1 MTYTNHNVKDVSGDG
16 AVKAG
21 HGVIVS
27 VHVVKAGASGDKV
40 VFHNGD
46 ANSDP
51 VEFTV
56 YGEGIQNIQDICRRF
71 EDGIYAEVTG
81 TTAKYLVVF
90 K

>member
-1 MTYTNHNVKDVSGDG
+1 MSYTNHNAKDVSSSG

-27 VHVVKAGASGDKV
+27 VHVTKAGSSGSKV

-56 YGEGIQNIQDICRRF
+56 YGESIQNVQDVFRRF
-71 EDGIYAEVTG
+71 EDGIFADVTG
-81 TTAKYLVVF
+81 SAEITVVF

>member
-1 MTYTNHNVKDVSGDG
+1 MTYTNHNVKDIAASG

-21 HGVIVS
+21 HGVIVA
-27 VHVVKAGASGDKV
+27 VYVTKEGASGDKV
-40 VFHNGD
+40 VFHNGT

-56 YGEGIQNIQDICRRF
+56 YGEGVQHVQDVFRRF
-71 EDGIYAEVTG
+71 EAGIFAEVTG
-81 TTAKYLVVF
+81 STAKYIIVY

>member
-1 MTYTNHNVKDVSGDG
+1 MSYTNHNVKDVSVDG

-27 VHVVKAGASGDKV
+27 VHVTKAGTSGDKV
-40 VFHNGD
+40 VFHNGSS
-46 ANSDP
+46 NSDP
-51 VEFTV
+51 VDFTV
-56 YGEGIQNIQDICRRF
+56 YGESIQNIQDIARRF

-81 TTAKYLVVF
+81 TDAKYLVVF

>member
-1 MTYTNHNVKDVSGDG
+1 MSYTNHDIKDVAADG

-27 VHVVKAGASGDKV
+27 VHVTKAGASGDKV
-40 VFHNGD
+40 VFHNGT
-46 ANSDP
+46 ANTDP

-56 YGEGIQNIQDICRRF
+56 YGEGIQNIEDIYRRF
-71 EDGIYAEVTG
+71 EDGIFAKVTG
-81 TTAKYLVVF
+81 STAKYIVVF

>member
-1 MTYTNHNVKDVSGDG
+1 MTYTNHNVKDVSADG

-27 VHVVKAGASGDKV
+27 VHVVKAGASGDKI

-46 ANSDP
+46 SNSDP

-56 YGEGIQNIQDICRRF
+56 YGESVQNMDSIYRRF
-71 EDGIYAEVTG
+71 ENGIFAEVTG
-81 TTAKYLVVF
+81 STAKYIIVF

>member
-1 MTYTNHNVKDVSGDG
+1 MTYTNHDIKDVTADG

-27 VHVVKAGASGDKV
+27 VHVTKVGASGDKV

-51 VEFTV
+51 AEFTV

-81 TTAKYLVVF
+81 TTARYLVVF

>member
-1 MTYTNHNVKDVSGDG
+1 MTYSNHNVKDVTADG

-46 ANSDP
+46 TNSDP
-51 VEFTV
+51 AEFTV
-56 YGEGIQNIQDICRRF
+56 YDLESILPSLTSTAVAVYVPVVDL
-71 EDGIYAEVTG
+71 G
-81 TTAKYLVVF
+81 TLVVVLVTNV
-90 K
+90 

>member
-21 HGVIVS
+21 HGVIVA
-27 VHVVKAGASGDKV
+27 VHVVKAGSIGSKV
-40 VFHNGD
+40 VFHNGEG
-46 ANSDP
+46 NSAP
-51 VEFTV
+51 AEFTV

-71 EDGIYAEVTG
+71 EDGIFAEVTG
-81 TTAKYLVVF
+81 TTARYLVVF

>member
-1 MTYTNHNVKDVSGDG
+1 MTYTNHNAKDIAADG

-27 VHVVKAGASGDKV
+27 VHVTKAGASGDKV

-46 ANSDP
+46 SNSDP

-56 YGEGIQNIQDICRRF
+56 YGEGIQNIQDVMRRF
-71 EDGIYAEVTG
+71 ENGIFAKVTG
-81 TTAKYLVVF
+81 STAKYIVVF

>member
-1 MTYTNHNVKDVSGDG
+1 MTYTNHNVKDVSADG

-21 HGVIVS
+21 HGVIVA
-27 VHVVKAGASGDKV
+27 VHVTKAGASGDKV

-51 VEFTV
+51 AEFTV
-56 YGEGIQNIQDICRRF
+56 YGEAIQNIQDISRRF

-81 TTAKYLVVF
+81 TGAKYLVVY

>member
-1 MTYTNHNVKDVSGDG
+1 MTYTNHNVKDIAASGT
-16 AVKAG
+16 VKAG
-21 HGVIVS
+21 HGVMVA
-27 VHVVKAGASGDKV
+27 VYVTKAGASGDKV

-56 YGEGIQNIQDICRRF
+56 YGEGYQNIEDIYRRF
-71 EDGIYAEVTG
+71 EDGIFAEVTG
-81 TTAKYLVVF
+81 STAKYLVVF

>member
-1 MTYTNHNVKDVSGDG
+1 MTYSNHNVKDVSSDG

-51 VEFTV
+51 AEFTV
-56 YGEGIQNIQDICRRF
+56 YGEGIQNIQDIMRRF
-71 EDGIYAEVTG
+71 EDGIFAEVTG